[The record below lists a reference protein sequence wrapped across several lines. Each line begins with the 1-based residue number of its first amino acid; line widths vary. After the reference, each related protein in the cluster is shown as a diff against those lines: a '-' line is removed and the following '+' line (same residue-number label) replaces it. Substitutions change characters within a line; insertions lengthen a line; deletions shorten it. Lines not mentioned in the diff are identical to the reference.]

1 MNYYF
6 ALSLILMTVGLIF
19 TRISGLVKPTS
30 KKLIFRILGIAFV
43 CAATWNEISWFEQ
56 QNNWLSVVIYM
67 VIMSSIVI
75 IIMTKTKH
83 LDNN

>member
-1 MNYYF
+1 
-6 ALSLILMTVGLIF
+6 MTVGLIF